1 MKRGRILVVDDEP
14 DLLELVKHQLGK
26 EHYEVTTAQ
35 DGEVALAQAR
45 RQPPDLVVLDLML
58 PGIDGLEVCRRL
70 KSDPRTMHVPI
81 IMLTAKGEESDAV
94 IGLSQGA
101 DDYVRKPFGSKEL
114 VARIAARLR
123 SSRGEEPVATAGKV
137 TTFGDLVVDPVKHEV
152 VLAEKPVQLTMTEF
166 KLLHFLVANR
176 GRAFTRNQLLN
187 AIVGQEAIIIDRN
200 VDVHVATLRRKLGDY
215 GGNILTIRGLGYKF
229 RESPSAEG

>member
-1 MKRGRILVVDDEP
+1 MKRGRILIVDDEP

-70 KSDPRTMHVPI
+70 KADPRTMHVPI

-123 SSRGEEPVATAGKV
+123 SSRGEEPLASTGKV
-137 TTFGDLVVDPVKHEV
+137 TTFGDLLVDPVKHEV
-152 VLAEKPVQLTMTEF
+152 VLKGKPIQLTLTEF
-166 KLLHFLVANR
+166 KLLHFLASNR

-187 AIVGQEAIIIDRN
+187 AVVGQEAIIIDRN

-215 GGNILTIRGLGYKF
+215 GANILTIRGLGYKF

>member
-14 DLLELVKHQLGK
+14 DLLELVKHHLQR
-26 EHYEVTTAQ
+26 EHYEVTTAL

-45 RQPPDLVVLDLML
+45 RNPPDLVVLDLML

-70 KSDPRTMHVPI
+70 RADPRTMHVPI
-81 IMLTAKGEESDAV
+81 VMLTAKGEESDAV

-114 VARIAARLR
+114 LARIAARLR
-123 SSRGEEPVATAGKV
+123 SSRGELPVASGKV
-137 TTFGDLVVDPVKHEV
+137 VTFGDLVIDPVKHEV
-152 VLAEKPVQLTMTEF
+152 TLAGASISLTLTEF

-176 GRAFTRNQLLN
+176 GRAFTRNELLN
-187 AIVGQEAIIIDRN
+187 AVVGQEAIIIDRN
-200 VDVHVATLRRKLGDY
+200 VDVHVATLRKKLGGY
-215 GGNILTIRGLGYKF
+215 GAHILTIRGLGYKF
-229 RESPSAEG
+229 RETPSPTS

>member
-1 MKRGRILVVDDEP
+1 MKRGRILIVDDEP

-123 SSRGEEPVATAGKV
+123 SSRGEDPVAATGKV
-137 TTFGDLVVDPVKHEV
+137 TTFGDLLVDPVKHEV
-152 VLAEKPVQLTMTEF
+152 VLKGNPIQLTLTEF
-166 KLLHFLVANR
+166 KLLHFLVSNR

-187 AIVGQEAIIIDRN
+187 AVVGQEAIIIDRN
-200 VDVHVATLRRKLGDY
+200 VDVHVATLRRKLGDC
-215 GGNILTIRGLGYKF
+215 GANILTIRGLGYKF
-229 RESPSAEG
+229 RESPSTEG

>member
-70 KSDPRTMHVPI
+70 KADPRTMHVPI

-94 IGLSQGA
+94 IGLAQGA
-101 DDYVRKPFGSKEL
+101 DDYVRKPFGAKEL
-114 VARIAARLR
+114 CARIAARLR
-123 SSRGEEPVATAGKV
+123 ISRGESPVEMQRVARH
-137 TTFGDLVVDPVKHEV
+137 GDLVVDPVRHEV
-152 VLAEKPVQLTMTEF
+152 TLHDEPIELTMTEF
-166 KLLHFLVANR
+166 KLLQFLVVNR
-176 GRAFTRNQLLN
+176 GRAYTRNELLN
-187 AIVGQEAIIIDRN
+187 AILGHDAMVVDRN
-200 VDVHVATLRRKLGDY
+200 VDVHVATLRRKLGAY
-215 GGNILTIRGLGYKF
+215 GNEILTIRGLGYKF
-229 RESPSAEG
+229 RDEPAPAQ

>member
-70 KSDPRTMHVPI
+70 KADPRTMHVPI

-123 SSRGEEPVATAGKV
+123 SSRGEEPLASAGKV

-152 VLAEKPVQLTMTEF
+152 VLKGKPVSLTLTEF
-166 KLLHFLVANR
+166 KLLHFLVSNR

-187 AIVGQEAIIIDRN
+187 AVVGQEAIIIDRN

-215 GGNILTIRGLGYKF
+215 GENILTIRGLGYKF
-229 RESPSAEG
+229 RESPSSEG